1 MLSLMREKKG
11 GEKYLSIWWFF
22 VLVVIAGGIVSGVL
36 IHAAAAAD
44 VRELE
49 SDILITKVAD
59 CLVQNG
65 EVDSRLFEENFDIFK
80 ECKLSEKVI
89 NLKEDG
95 KHFLK
100 IEVYN
105 YADCKAVNKV
115 LECENSLVKDKYKY
129 GVPDFENQCK
139 LGEGRNFPVCSE
151 KNFYV
156 NEEDRGLVLHIF
168 ASSHQHGLKGVGL

>member
-1 MLSLMREKKG
+1 MLNLMGDKKG
-11 GEKYLSIWWFF
+11 AKYLSIWWFF
-22 VLVVIAGGIVSGVL
+22 VLAVIAGGIVAGVF
-36 IHAAAAAD
+36 IHSAAASD

-59 CLVQNG
+59 CLIQNG
-65 EVDSRLFEENFDIFK
+65 KINSKLLEENFDIFK

-89 NLKEDG
+89 KDG

-105 YADCKAVNKV
+105 YDDCEAADKV

-129 GVPDFENQCK
+129 GTPDFENQCK
-139 LGEGRNFPVCSE
+139 LGEGRNFPVCSQ
-151 KNFYV
+151 KIFYV
-156 NEEDRGLVLHIF
+156 YEGDRRLVLHIF
-168 ASSHQHGLKGVGL
+168 TSSHQHGLKGVEI